1 MTNNFVSA
9 KLPSFKD
16 TYGSYDNYL
25 LQWLNTNSDIQISN
39 FDVKKVSGG
48 FASSNLFFLRDTW
61 QTKFIVTAFHIPGKN
76 GIIHHFDL
84 HLVKFGKKRKHESW
98 IKNEICDIR
107 EEEVEKLYTFINQ
120 QSKLIGKK
128 LNNAYYRIFSADSPT
143 TLKDLDIA
151 IDLILRNKE
160 IDFKQLDQEGSKKV
174 LQLVKNILEGKNILL
189 EKGLY
194 QELISSRSDKKTI
207 DSYKQDLTDF
217 NKLLGSVSTS
227 ETDMQNFLENRLWFF
242 GLNYIQSHRNSK
254 SRFQS
259 SLGTEYDF
267 LLEGFNQVYDIAELK
282 CPNDPLFEV
291 EKIGERGRALSNR
304 IDYKFSSKFSRA
316 LHQVLSYM
324 DEFEENFNHIKT
336 DQPDLKNFM
345 YPKGT
350 IIISKR
356 SLFPKSGKNSIK
368 YLHLIN
374 RQFSN
379 IDILTYDDLADR
391 GKIVIDFL
399 EKINE

>member
-1 MTNNFVSA
+1 MTDGYTNINIPTFQ
-9 KLPSFKD
+9 D

-25 LQWLNTNSDIQISN
+25 LQCLNSNSDISSSS
-39 FDVKKVSGG
+39 FDVKRVAGG
-48 FASSNLFFLRDTW
+48 FASSSLFFLRDTW
-61 QTKFIVTAFHIPGKN
+61 QTKFIVTAFHIPDGS
-76 GIIHHFDL
+76 GGIHHYDL
-84 HLVKFGKKRKHESW
+84 HLVKFVKKRKSDPW
-98 IKNEICDIR
+98 AKNDVCDIR
-107 EEEVEKLYTFINQ
+107 EKEVEKLYAFINQ
-120 QSKLIGKK
+120 QNKLIGKR
-128 LNNAYYRIFSADSPT
+128 LDNAYYRIFSADSPT

-151 IDLILRNKE
+151 IDLILKNQE
-160 IDFKQLDQEGSKKV
+160 VDFKQLDKEGSERI
-174 LQLVKNILEGKNILL
+174 LRLVKRILEGENILL

-194 QELISSRSDKKTI
+194 QQLISSRSDQKNI
-207 DSYKQDLTDF
+207 NSYRQDLADF
-217 NKLLGSVSTS
+217 NELLKPDSTT
-227 ETDMQNFLENRLWFF
+227 ETDMQNFLESRLWLF
-242 GLNYIQSHRNSK
+242 GLNYVQSHRNSK
-254 SRFQS
+254 SKFQS

-282 CPNDPLFEV
+282 GPNDLLFDV
-291 EKIGERGRALSNR
+291 EKTGERDRALNDR

-316 LHQVLSYM
+316 LHQVMSYI
-324 DEFEENFNHIKT
+324 DEFEENFRHIKT

-356 SLFPKSGKNSIK
+356 SLFPDSGKNSIK

-391 GKIVIDFL
+391 GQIVIDFL